1 MVTMSRQ
8 RLIITL
14 FLIAVSLGLLAH
26 FLLIWI
32 FGKYV
37 AYENNKVI
45 LGLETFFVS
54 SAVSIGLAELLRLST
69 RPTQVNRR
77 ILALEQIADSTDI
90 RIIEQNDDYWKLN
103 WRFALRNQS
112 LKSLKFDVLVKYFD
126 VDGSIIHNDFVS
138 NLSVAPN
145 CRSVFSDCTL
155 VPSSIAACI
164 AHARVEIMQHASRNK
179 GSNRHSQKDSG
190 FHCYSP
196 LLGNLK

>member
-1 MVTMSRQ
+1 MSRQ

-54 SAVSIGLAELLRLST
+54 SAFSIGLAELLRLST
-69 RPTQVNRR
+69 RTAQVNRR
-77 ILALEQIADSTDI
+77 ILALEQVADSTDI
-90 RIIEQNDDYWKLN
+90 RIIEQNSDFWKLN
-103 WRFALRNQS
+103 WRFALRNHS
-112 LKSLKFDVLVKYFD
+112 VNSLKFDVLVKYFD
-126 VDGSIIHNDFVS
+126 VEGSIIHNDFVS

-155 VPSSIAACI
+155 VPSSIAASI
-164 AHARVEIMQHASRNK
+164 AHARVEIMQRAARNK
-179 GSNRHSQKDSG
+179 RSNRYFPKDAR
-190 FHCYSP
+190 FPRYSP